1 MTVKNMSYVSSL
13 CSQLMQEQD
22 KDTQL
27 GSQLLSPN
35 ITEEIIKDFVYGKFR
50 LDPADLRALLQILET
65 AETSWKHPS
74 LGCLV

>member
-1 MTVKNMSYVSSL
+1 MSYVSSL